1 MNDKPFE
8 ERLSTGI
15 KGLDEILYGGLIPGR
30 AYLIRGKPGTGK
42 TLIGIYFLLAGV
54 TKGEKSLFVSFSE
67 TEEQLRKDAKT
78 LGLDLDGILFL
89 DLSPNS
95 EFFSK
100 AQVYDI
106 FLPSEVER
114 TPITEKIVET
124 VNSVKPK
131 RVFIDAITQF
141 RYLANDPF
149 HFRRQVLSFIRF
161 LIEKEATVVFSSDA
175 SIEFPDDDLQFISD
189 GIINLDYSE
198 NRRTLVISKF
208 RGSNFLEGIH
218 VLKIIPNIG
227 LEVFPKLVPEMHKK
241 EFTMQMISSG
251 IPDLDELLN
260 GGIERG
266 TSTIITGPS
275 GVGKTSLGLQF
286 IREASGR
293 GERSVVYSFEESI
306 ETIIQRCKSI
316 SIPIQEMLNRGT
328 LSLVYVEPLKYS
340 PDEFA
345 LMVRKEVEERD
356 IKIVMIDSIA
366 GYRLALFGGNLTQYL
381 HSLIKYL
388 QNMSITT
395 ILVNETE
402 SITGEFKATEQGISF
417 LADNIIFIR
426 YLEINGEIRKV
437 VGVLKKRVSDFEK
450 TLREFEITK
459 YGIKV
464 GKPLRELRGILRGLP
479 EITKEL

>member
-1 MNDKPFE
+1 MDDETFG

-15 KGLDEILYGGLIPGR
+15 RGLDEILYSGFIPRR
-30 AYLIRGKPGTGK
+30 AYLIRGKPGVGK
-42 TLIGIYFLLAGV
+42 TLMGIHFLLAGV
-54 TKGEKSLFVSFSE
+54 SRGEKSLFVSFSE
-67 TEEQLRKDAKT
+67 TKEQICKDAKA
-78 LGLDLDGILFL
+78 LGLELDGVLFL
-89 DLSPNS
+89 DLSPTS
-95 EFFSK
+95 EFFYK

-114 TPITEKIVET
+114 TPITQRIVET
-124 VNSVKPK
+124 VDSIKPK

-141 RYLANDPF
+141 RYLAVDPF

-161 LIEKEATVVFSSDA
+161 LVEKGATVLFSSDA
-175 SIEFPDDDLQFISD
+175 STEFPDDDLQFISD
-189 GIINLDYSE
+189 GIINLDYNG
-198 NRRTLVISKF
+198 NRRTLLVSKF
-208 RGSNFLEGIH
+208 RGSNFLEGAH
-218 VLKIIPNIG
+218 TLKITPNMGI
-227 LEVFPKLVPEMHKK
+227 EIFPRLIPEMHRK
-241 EFTMQMISSG
+241 EFIMQTISSG
-251 IPDLDELLN
+251 VSDLDELLN

-286 IREASGR
+286 IKEASGR
-293 GERSVVYSFEESI
+293 GEGSVVYSFDEFT
-306 ETIIQRCKSI
+306 ETIIQRCKAI
-316 SIPIQEMLNRGT
+316 NIPIQEMLNRGI

-356 IKIVMIDSIA
+356 VKIVMIDSIA
-366 GYRLALFGGNLTQYL
+366 GYHLAISGEDLTQYL
-381 HSLIKYL
+381 HSLVKYL
-388 QNMSITT
+388 QNMGVT
-395 ILVNETE
+395 IIIINETE

-426 YLEINGEIRKV
+426 YLETNGEIRKV
-437 VGVLKKRVSDFEK
+437 IGVLKKRMSDFEK
-450 TLREFEITK
+450 TLREFEITR

-479 EITKEL
+479 EIDKE